1 MDGAAWSQGCHGGGR
16 GGGNLDS
23 PDERG
28 CLLQTLGRTQQQQR
42 GGPNPKLPPPRHY
55 GGAFMDDTY
64 LWGE

>member
-1 MDGAAWSQGCHGGGR
+1 MDGAAWSQGVTVAAGGEETWI
-16 GGGNLDS
+16 
-23 PDERG
+23 P
-28 CLLQTLGRTQQQQR
+28 QTNGVASCRRWGARNNSR